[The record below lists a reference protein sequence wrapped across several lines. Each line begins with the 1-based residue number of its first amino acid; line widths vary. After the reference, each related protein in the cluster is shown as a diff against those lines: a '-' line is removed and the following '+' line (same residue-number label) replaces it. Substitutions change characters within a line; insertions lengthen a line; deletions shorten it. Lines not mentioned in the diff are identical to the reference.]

1 MPSGGCPSIEFILA
15 LKKLNKLGVSN
26 LGMTMRRTVL
36 VVAALA
42 FTAAPPHV
50 EAQIRSAKPCNTN
63 QCLLKQIDALEAQ
76 VTDLKKQMDDLN
88 ANASKSGQTVNID
101 DLKKQ
106 VDDLNANALKSG
118 QTVNIDDLKKQVDDL
133 NANALKSGQTVNIT
147 SPDGCLSYGD
157 LVTMRTGPVWWS
169 NPCQGGAWIIQPK
182 SSP

>member
-1 MPSGGCPSIEFILA
+1 MPSGGCSSIEFILA

-26 LGMTMRRTVL
+26 SGMTMRRTVL
-36 VVAALA
+36 MVAALA

-50 EAQIRSAKPCNTN
+50 EAQIRSARPCNTN

-88 ANASKSGQTVNID
+88 ANA
-101 DLKKQ
+101 
-106 VDDLNANALKSG
+106 LKSG
-118 QTVNIDDLKKQVDDL
+118 QTINIDDLKKQVDDL

-157 LVTMRTGPVWWS
+157 IATMRTGPVWWS
-169 NPCQGGAWIIQPK
+169 NPCQRGAWTIQQT

>member
-1 MPSGGCPSIEFILA
+1 
-15 LKKLNKLGVSN
+15 
-26 LGMTMRRTVL
+26 MTMRRTVL
-36 VVAALA
+36 MVAALA

-50 EAQIRSAKPCNTN
+50 QAQIRSARPCNTN

-88 ANASKSGQTVNID
+88 ANA
-101 DLKKQ
+101 
-106 VDDLNANALKSG
+106 LKSG
-118 QTVNIDDLKKQVDDL
+118 QTVNI
-133 NANALKSGQTVNIT
+133 N

-157 LVTMRTGPVWWS
+157 LATMRTGPVWWS

>member
-1 MPSGGCPSIEFILA
+1 MASITQKIHSGGCSSIEFILA
-15 LKKLNKLGVSN
+15 LKKLKKLGVSN
-26 LGMTMRRTVL
+26 SGVNMRRTVL
-36 VVAALA
+36 MVAALA

-50 EAQIRSAKPCNTN
+50 EAQIRSARPCNTN

-88 ANASKSGQTVNID
+88 ANA
-101 DLKKQ
+101 
-106 VDDLNANALKSG
+106 LKSG
-118 QTVNIDDLKKQVDDL
+118 QTVNI
-133 NANALKSGQTVNIT
+133 N

-157 LVTMRTGPVWWS
+157 LATMRTGPVWWS

>member
-1 MPSGGCPSIEFILA
+1 
-15 LKKLNKLGVSN
+15 
-26 LGMTMRRTVL
+26 MTMRRTVL
-36 VVAALA
+36 MIAALA
-42 FTAAPPHV
+42 FIAAPPHV
-50 EAQIRSAKPCNTN
+50 EAQIRSARPCNTN

-88 ANASKSGQTVNID
+88 ANALKSGQTVDIN

-118 QTVNIDDLKKQVDDL
+118 QTVNI
-133 NANALKSGQTVNIT
+133 N

-157 LVTMRTGPVWWS
+157 LATMRTGPVWWS